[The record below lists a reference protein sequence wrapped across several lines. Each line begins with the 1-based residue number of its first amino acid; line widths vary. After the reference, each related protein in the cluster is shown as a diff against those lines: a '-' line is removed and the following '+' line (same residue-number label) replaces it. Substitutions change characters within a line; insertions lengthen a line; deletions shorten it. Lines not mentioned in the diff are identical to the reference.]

1 MIRLYAALALIAL
14 LALGGWWLHH
24 SGYASSKD
32 DCEAAHAVTAAK
44 AVASARAVEHQQT
57 TDFAGIGTDYLQAT
71 THDYPSIADTLP
83 AAVAAGTVRLRDD
96 CPASRDVSA
105 ASARSRGV
113 DVAAAAAA
121 TQRLATAVAA
131 VRAGDEADARERQLG
146 AQVTA
151 LQSVLRAERKQDG
164 GP

>member
-1 MIRLYAALALIAL
+1 MIRLYAALALIVL

-24 SGYASSKD
+24 SGYASGKA
-32 DCEAAHAVTAAK
+32 DCEAAHAVTAAQ

-57 TDFAGIGTDYLQAT
+57 TDFAGIASDYLQAT

-96 CPASRDVSA
+96 CPASGDVLA
-105 ASARSRGV
+105 VAARSRAV

-131 VRAGDEADARERQLG
+131 VRAGDAADARERQLG

-151 LQSVLRAERKQDG
+151 LQAVLRAERSGQR
-164 GP
+164 

>member
-24 SGYASSKD
+24 AGYASGKA
-32 DCEAAHAVTAAK
+32 DCEAVHAVTAAQ
-44 AVASARAVEHQQT
+44 AVASARAIEHQQT
-57 TDFAGIGTDYLQAT
+57 TDFAGIASDYLQAT

-83 AAVAAGTVRLRDD
+83 AAVAAGTMRLRDD
-96 CPASRDVSA
+96 CPASGDVSA
-105 ASARSRGV
+105 AAARARGV
-113 DVAAAAAA
+113 DAAAAAA

-151 LQSVLRAERKQDG
+151 LQGLLTAERKD
-164 GP
+164 

>member
-1 MIRLYAALALIAL
+1 MIRLYAALALIVL

-24 SGYASSKD
+24 AGYASGKA
-32 DCEAAHAVTAAK
+32 DCEAAQAVTAGQ
-44 AVASARAVEHQQT
+44 AVASARAIEHQQT
-57 TDFAGIGTDYLQAT
+57 TDFAGIGADYLQAT

-105 ASARSRGV
+105 ASARSR
-113 DVAAAAAA
+113 AADAAA
-121 TQRLATAVAA
+121 TQALADRVEAAVAA
-131 VRAGDEADARERQLG
+131 VRTGDEADARERQLG

-151 LQSVLRAERKQDG
+151 LQAVLRAERSGQR
-164 GP
+164 